1 MKLVLPIAI
10 VLYALGGIC
19 MFGTI
24 YHRTECF
31 SYEGNSCPSTK
42 ATGAL
47 ISAIFWPLSLSV
59 IIQEQK

>member
-10 VLYALGGIC
+10 ILYALGGVC

-31 SYEGNSCPSTK
+31 KYEGESCPSTK
-42 ATGAL
+42 AAGAL
-47 ISAIFWPLSLSV
+47 ISAIAWPLSLSV

>member
-1 MKLVLPIAI
+1 MKLFLPIALI
-10 VLYALGGIC
+10 LYALGGVC

-31 SYEGNSCPSTK
+31 KYEGNSCPGTK

>member
-1 MKLVLPIAI
+1 MKLFLPIALF
-10 VLYALGGIC
+10 LYALGGVC

-31 SYEGNSCPSTK
+31 EFEKNSCPDTK
-42 ATGAL
+42 AAGAL

>member
-1 MKLVLPIAI
+1 MKLVPPIAI
-10 VLYALGGIC
+10 ILYALGGIC
-19 MFGTI
+19 MFGTT

-31 SYEGNSCPSTK
+31 RYEGNSCPSTK